1 MDKSFPKCPV
11 ERHVKTISSRRTGL
25 AGKTS
30 LDSGE
35 LEGIVDAMEAGW
47 CP

>member
-1 MDKSFPKCPV
+1 MSKQSV
-11 ERHVKTISSRRTGL
+11 WSGSRRTGL